1 MKHLMLF
8 EEYQILNEIGDSS
21 AKPFKYKQTKGVDA
35 LDFKVKEYE
44 GDVISYEFKSN
55 SGTVYEVDIEI
66 DENRNK
72 TGIIAEIDF
81 AVKKKTP
88 GGGTTYQTDDTNLG
102 EQYSVMA
109 TINQIVINWIEKWQ
123 EYFYIDKLVIFPIKT
138 KGDEDN
144 ESSDAVDSRRG
155 KMYGR
160 YIKKSLIPNLSKKY
174 HLRVFNNRF
183 EISPRFINPKD
194 K

>member
-1 MKHLMLF
+1 MLLIVLQ
-8 EEYQILNEIGDSS
+8 ETG
-21 AKPFKYKQTKGVDA
+21 KG
-35 LDFKVKEYE
+35 
-44 GDVISYEFKSN
+44 
-55 SGTVYEVDIEI
+55 
-66 DENRNK
+66 
-72 TGIIAEIDF
+72 
-81 AVKKKTP
+81 
-88 GGGTTYQTDDTNLG
+88 LG
-102 EQYSVMA
+102 
-109 TINQIVINWIEKWQ
+109 
-123 EYFYIDKLVIFPIKT
+123 IDKLVIFPIKT